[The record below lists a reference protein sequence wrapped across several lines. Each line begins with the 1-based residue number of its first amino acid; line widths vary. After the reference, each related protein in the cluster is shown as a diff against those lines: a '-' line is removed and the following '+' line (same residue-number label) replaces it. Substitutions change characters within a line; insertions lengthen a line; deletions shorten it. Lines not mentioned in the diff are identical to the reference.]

1 MKTLKTVVTEETLG
15 STTETECARPRAQ
28 QREYAKRPWKTRSH
42 QKSRGLLRP
51 GTGALRHSL
60 SCGLGC
66 ILLALAIGVVLTPKA
81 VAADKTYRYLW
92 SHYTGWEPWQYI
104 ADSGIMKKWA
114 DKYGVKIEIVL
125 INDYVTSINQYTSGE
140 AIGCAMTIMDALD
153 MPASGGIDCDVL
165 VVGDYS
171 DGNDGLVL
179 FNGKSIKDVKG
190 RNVLIVKDSVS
201 SYLLSEALKAGGLR
215 DADVTEVNTSDA
227 NIGATFATSGD
238 KGATVTWNPILMQV
252 RNLPKATLV
261 FDSSKIP
268 GEIQD
273 LLVVR
278 RDAPDPV
285 KKALV
290 GAWYEA
296 MAVMSGQG
304 KQADQAVEAMAKF
317 AGGTVPEFKA
327 QLRTTRM
334 FYTPQD
340 DIAFIESP
348 VLEKTAKTVA
358 GFCFDHGLLGQG
370 AKSPDFIGVQL
381 PDGKVVGDSKNVKIH
396 YNNEYVKAA
405 AAGKL

>member
-1 MKTLKTVVTEETLG
+1 MKLF
-15 STTETECARPRAQ
+15 
-28 QREYAKRPWKTRSH
+28 
-42 QKSRGLLRP
+42 KS
-51 GTGALRHSL
+51 AM
-60 SCGLGC
+60 
-66 ILLALAIGVVLTPKA
+66 ALAALAAACLLPLKA
-81 VAADKTYRYLW
+81 GAADGKTYRYLW

-114 DKYGVKIEIVL
+114 DKCGVNIEIVL
-125 INDYVTSINQYTSGE
+125 INDYVTSINQYTSGSSV
-140 AIGCAMTIMDALD
+140 GCAMTIMDTLD
-153 MPASGGIDCDVL
+153 MPAAGGIDSDVL

-179 FNGKSIKDVKG
+179 FNGKSIQDVKG
-190 RNVLIVKDSVS
+190 RQVLIVKDSVS
-201 SYLLSEALKAGGLR
+201 SYLLSQALKAGGLH

-227 NIGATFATSGD
+227 NIGATFASSGER
-238 KGATVTWNPILMQV
+238 GATVTWNPILMQV

-278 RDAPDPV
+278 RDAPEPV

-296 MAVMSGQG
+296 MSVISGQG
-304 KQADQAVEAMAKF
+304 KQTDQAIEAMAKF

-334 FYTPQD
+334 FYSPQD
-340 DIAFIESP
+340 CIAFIESP
-348 VLEKTAKTVA
+348 VLEKTAKTVT

-370 AKSPDFIGVQL
+370 AKSSDFIGIQL
-381 PDGKVVGDSKNVKIH
+381 PGGKVVGDAKNVKIH
-396 YNNEYVKAA
+396 YNSEFVKAA

>member
-1 MKTLKTVVTEETLG
+1 LKTALALL
-15 STTETECARPRAQ
+15 SRLPSAACFLSRPARPI
-28 QREYAKRPWKTRSH
+28 RP
-42 QKSRGLLRP
+42 
-51 GTGALRHSL
+51 
-60 SCGLGC
+60 
-66 ILLALAIGVVLTPKA
+66 
-81 VAADKTYRYLW
+81 KTYRYLW

-114 DKYGVKIEIVL
+114 DKYGVKIEVVL

-140 AIGCAMTIMDALD
+140 AVGCAMTIMDALD
-153 MPASGGIDCDVL
+153 MPASGGVDCDVL

-179 FNGKSIKDVKG
+179 FNGKSVKDVKG
-190 RNVLIVKDSVS
+190 RKVLIVKDSVS
-201 SYLLSEALKAGGLR
+201 SYLLSQALKAEGMH

-238 KGATVTWNPILMQV
+238 RGATVTWNPILMQV

-278 RDAPDPV
+278 RDAPDAV

-304 KQADQAVEAMAKF
+304 KQADAAIEAMAKF

-340 DIAFIESP
+340 GIAFMESP

-370 AKSPDFIGVQL
+370 AKSPTSSALNCRMAKLSGT
-381 PDGKVVGDSKNVKIH
+381 PRTSKCTITTTM
-396 YNNEYVKAA
+396 
-405 AAGKL
+405 

>member
-1 MKTLKTVVTEETLG
+1 MKLLKT
-15 STTETECARPRAQ
+15 
-28 QREYAKRPWKTRSH
+28 
-42 QKSRGLLRP
+42 
-51 GTGALRHSL
+51 
-60 SCGLGC
+60 
-66 ILLALAIGVVLTPKA
+66 IIALAA
-81 VAADKTYRYLW
+81 VAFGSLLPPNAGASDQSAADKTYRYLW

-114 DKYGVKIEIVL
+114 DKYGVKIEVAL

-140 AIGCAMTIMDALD
+140 AVGCAMTIMDALD

-179 FNGKSIKDVKG
+179 FNGKTIADVKG
-190 RNVLIVKDSVS
+190 RQVLIVKDSVS
-201 SYLLSEALKAGGLR
+201 SYLLSEALKAGGLH
-215 DADVTEVNTSDA
+215 DADVTEVNTSDS
-227 NIGATFATSGD
+227 NIGATFAASGD
-238 KGATVTWNPILMQV
+238 HGATVTWNPILMQV

-278 RDAPDPV
+278 RDAPDAV

-304 KQADQAVEAMAKF
+304 KQTDQAIEAMAKF

-340 DIAFIESP
+340 GIAFIESP
-348 VLEKTAKTVA
+348 VLEKTARTVA

-370 AKSPDFIGVQL
+370 AKSPDFIGIEL
-381 PDGKVVGDSKNVKIH
+381 PGGKVVGDSKHVKIH
-396 YNNEYVKAA
+396 YNSDYVKAA

>member
-1 MKTLKTVVTEETLG
+1 L
-15 STTETECARPRAQ
+15 
-28 QREYAKRPWKTRSH
+28 
-42 QKSRGLLRP
+42 
-51 GTGALRHSL
+51 
-60 SCGLGC
+60 
-66 ILLALAIGVVLTPKA
+66 
-81 VAADKTYRYLW
+81 
-92 SHYTGWEPWQYI
+92 
-104 ADSGIMKKWA
+104 
-114 DKYGVKIEIVL
+114 
-125 INDYVTSINQYTSGE
+125 
-140 AIGCAMTIMDALD
+140 
-153 MPASGGIDCDVL
+153 
-165 VVGDYS
+165 
-171 DGNDGLVL
+171 
-179 FNGKSIKDVKG
+179 
-190 RNVLIVKDSVS
+190 
-201 SYLLSEALKAGGLR
+201 
-215 DADVTEVNTSDA
+215 
-227 NIGATFATSGD
+227 
-238 KGATVTWNPILMQV
+238 QV

-304 KQADQAVEAMAKF
+304 KQTDEAIDAMAKF

-334 FYTPQD
+334 FYAPQD
-340 DIAFIESP
+340 GIAFMESP

-370 AKSPDFIGVQL
+370 AKSADFIGIQL
-381 PDGKVVGDSKNVKIH
+381 PDGKVVGDAKNIKIH
-396 YNNEYVKAA
+396 YNVEYVKAA

>member
-1 MKTLKTVVTEETLG
+1 MDTLDVP
-15 STTETECARPRAQ
+15 A
-28 QREYAKRPWKTRSH
+28 
-42 QKSRGLLRP
+42 
-51 GTGALRHSL
+51 TG
-60 SCGLGC
+60 
-66 ILLALAIGVVLTPKA
+66 GV
-81 VAADKTYRYLW
+81 
-92 SHYTGWEPWQYI
+92 
-104 ADSGIMKKWA
+104 DS
-114 DKYGVKIEIVL
+114 
-125 INDYVTSINQYTSGE
+125 
-140 AIGCAMTIMDALD
+140 
-153 MPASGGIDCDVL
+153 DVL

-171 DGNDGLVL
+171 NGNDGLVL
-179 FNGKSIKDVKG
+179 FNGKNIKDVKG
-190 RNVLIVKDSVS
+190 RKVLIVQGSVS
-201 SYLLSEALKAGGLR
+201 SYLLSEALKAAGLH

-227 NIGATFATSGD
+227 NIGATFAASGD
-238 KGATVTWNPILMQV
+238 LGATVTWNPILMQV

-278 RDAPDPV
+278 RDAPEAV

-304 KQADQAVEAMAKF
+304 KQTDEAVEAMAKF

-340 DIAFIESP
+340 GLAFVESP

-358 GFCFDHGLLGQG
+358 SFCFDHGLLGQG
-370 AKSPDFIGVQL
+370 AQSPDFIGIEL
-381 PDGKVVGDSKNVKIH
+381 PGGKIVGDAKHVKIH
-396 YNNEYVKAA
+396 YNVEYMKAA
-405 AAGKL
+405 AAGTL

>member
-1 MKTLKTVVTEETLG
+1 MKLLKNVMVLAAVA
-15 STTETECARPRAQ
+15 C
-28 QREYAKRPWKTRSH
+28 
-42 QKSRGLLRP
+42 GLLIP
-51 GTGALRHSL
+51 GQVRGAD
-60 SCGLGC
+60 
-66 ILLALAIGVVLTPKA
+66 T
-81 VAADKTYRYLW
+81 TYRYLW

-104 ADSGIMKKWA
+104 SDSGIMKKWA
-114 DKYGVKIEIVL
+114 DKYNVKVEIVL
-125 INDYVTSINQYTSGE
+125 INDYVTSINQYTSG
-140 AIGCAMTIMDALD
+140 AAVGCAMTIMDALD
-153 MPASGGIDCDVL
+153 LPASGGIDCDVL

-179 FNGKSIKDVKG
+179 FNGKSVKDVKG

-201 SYLLSEALKAGGLR
+201 SYLLSQALKAEGLH

-227 NIGATFATSGD
+227 NIGATFATSGVL
-238 KGATVTWNPILMQV
+238 GATVTWNPILMQV
-252 RNLPKATLV
+252 RNLPNAKLV

-278 RDAPDPV
+278 RDAPEPV

-296 MAVMSGQG
+296 MSIMSAQG
-304 KQADQAVEAMAKF
+304 KQADQAIEAMAKF

-340 DIAFIESP
+340 GIAFIESP
-348 VLEKTAKTVA
+348 MLEKTAKTVTS
-358 GFCFDHGLLGQG
+358 FCFDHGLLGQG
-370 AKSPDFIGVQL
+370 AKSADFIGIEL
-381 PDGKVVGDSKNVKIH
+381 PGGKIMGDPKNVKIH
-396 YNNEYVKAA
+396 YNGQYVKAA
-405 AAGKL
+405 AEGKL

>member
-1 MKTLKTVVTEETLG
+1 MKLLKTAMALIAMAG
-15 STTETECARPRAQ
+15 AS
-28 QREYAKRPWKTRSH
+28 
-42 QKSRGLLRP
+42 LLP
-51 GTGALRHSL
+51 L
-60 SCGLGC
+60 
-66 ILLALAIGVVLTPKA
+66 KA
-81 VAADKTYRYLW
+81 GAADEKPYRYLW

-104 ADSGIMKKWA
+104 ADSGIMKKWS
-114 DKYGVKIEIVL
+114 DKYGVKIEILL
-125 INDYVTSINQYTSGE
+125 INDYISSINQYTSGE
-140 AIGCAMTIMDALD
+140 AVGCAMTIMDTLD
-153 MPASGGIDCDVL
+153 LPAAGGIDSDVL

-171 DGNDGLVL
+171 NGNDGLVL

-190 RNVLIVKDSVS
+190 RQVLIVKDSVS
-201 SYLLSEALKAGGLR
+201 SYLLSQALKAGGLH
-215 DADVTEVNTSDA
+215 DGDVTEVNTSDA
-227 NIGATFATSGD
+227 NIGATFATAGNR
-238 KGATVTWNPILMQV
+238 GATVTWNPILMNV

-278 RDAPDPV
+278 RDAPDAV

-304 KQADQAVEAMAKF
+304 KQTDEAIEAMAKF

-340 DIAFIESP
+340 CIAFIESP
-348 VLEKTAKTVA
+348 VLEQTAKTVA

-370 AKSPDFIGVQL
+370 AQSADFIGIEL
-381 PDGKVVGDSKNVKIH
+381 PGGKIVGDAKHVKIH
-396 YNNEYVKAA
+396 YNSDYVKAA

>member
-1 MKTLKTVVTEETLG
+1 MKLLKSIIAIAVV
-15 STTETECARPRAQ
+15 SAAC
-28 QREYAKRPWKTRSH
+28 
-42 QKSRGLLRP
+42 LLP
-51 GTGALRHSL
+51 T
-60 SCGLGC
+60 
-66 ILLALAIGVVLTPKA
+66 KA
-81 VAADKTYRYLW
+81 GAADQKTYHYLW

-125 INDYVTSINQYTSGE
+125 INDYPTSMSQYSSGE
-140 AIGCAMTIMDALD
+140 SVGCAMTIMDTLD
-153 MPASGGIDCDVL
+153 VPAAGGVDSDVL

-179 FNGKSIKDVKG
+179 FNGRSIKDVKG
-190 RNVLIVKDSVS
+190 RKVLIVSGSVS
-201 SYLLSEALKAGGLR
+201 SYLLSEALKTAGLH
-215 DADVTEVNTSDA
+215 DSDITEVNTSDA
-227 NIGATFATSGD
+227 NIGATFAASGAR
-238 KGATVTWNPILMQV
+238 GATVTWNPILMQV

-278 RDAPDPV
+278 HDAPEGV

-296 MAVMSGQG
+296 MAVMSGHG
-304 KQADQAVEAMAKF
+304 KQTEDAIEAMAKF

-327 QLRTTRM
+327 QLRTTKM
-334 FYTPQD
+334 FYTPQEG
-340 DIAFIESP
+340 IAFIESP

-358 GFCFDHGLLGQG
+358 SFCFDHGLLGQG
-370 AKSPDFIGVQL
+370 AQSADFIGIEL
-381 PDGKVVGDSKNVKIH
+381 PGGKIVGDARHVKIH
-396 YNNEYVKAA
+396 YVSDYVKAA

>member
-1 MKTLKTVVTEETLG
+1 MKILKT
-15 STTETECARPRAQ
+15 
-28 QREYAKRPWKTRSH
+28 
-42 QKSRGLLRP
+42 
-51 GTGALRHSL
+51 ALA
-60 SCGLGC
+60 
-66 ILLALAIGVVLTPKA
+66 LLALAAGLLPATA
-81 VAADKTYRYLW
+81 RAADTAGKTYRYLW

-114 DKYGVKIEIVL
+114 DKYGVKVEIVL

-140 AIGCAMTIMDALD
+140 AVGCAMTIMDTLD
-153 MPASGGIDCDVL
+153 MPATGGIDSDVL

-179 FNGKSIKDVKG
+179 FNGKTIKDVKG
-190 RNVLIVKDSVS
+190 RKVLIVKDSVS
-201 SYLLSEALKAGGLR
+201 SYLLSQALKAGGLQ

-227 NIGATFATSGD
+227 NIGATFASSGER
-238 KGATVTWNPILMQV
+238 GATVTWNPILMQV

-304 KQADQAVEAMAKF
+304 KQTDEAIDAMAKF

-334 FYTPQD
+334 FYAPQD
-340 DIAFIESP
+340 GIAFMESP
-348 VLEKTAKTVA
+348 VLEPKPSRAFASITACWDKAPNQPTSSA
-358 GFCFDHGLLGQG
+358 FNCRM
-370 AKSPDFIGVQL
+370 AKWSGTPRT
-381 PDGKVVGDSKNVKIH
+381 SKFTTTSST
-396 YNNEYVKAA
+396 
-405 AAGKL
+405 

>member
-1 MKTLKTVVTEETLG
+1 MKSWKTLT
-15 STTETECARPRAQ
+15 A
-28 QREYAKRPWKTRSH
+28 
-42 QKSRGLLRP
+42 
-51 GTGALRHSL
+51 
-60 SCGLGC
+60 
-66 ILLALAIGVVLTPKA
+66 LLALAG
-81 VAADKTYRYLW
+81 AALLPLRAGAEDQKTYRYLW

-104 ADSGIMKKWA
+104 SDSGIMKKWA
-114 DKYGVKIEIVL
+114 DKYGVKIEIDL
-125 INDYVTSINQYTSGE
+125 INDYVTSINQYTSG
-140 AIGCAMTIMDALD
+140 AAVGCAMTIMDTLD
-153 MPASGGIDCDVL
+153 MPAAGGIDSDVL

-179 FNGKSIKDVKG
+179 FNGKSIQDVKG
-190 RNVLIVKDSVS
+190 RQVLIVKDSVS
-201 SYLLSEALKAGGLR
+201 SYLLSQALKTGGLH

-227 NIGATFATSGD
+227 NIGATFASSGAH
-238 KGATVTWNPILMQV
+238 GATVTWNPILMQV

-273 LLVVR
+273 LMVTR
-278 RDAPDPV
+278 HDAPANV

-304 KQADQAVEAMAKF
+304 KQADEAVEAMAKF

-334 FYTPQD
+334 FYTPKD
-340 DIAFIESP
+340 GITFIESA

-370 AKSPDFIGVQL
+370 AQSADFIGIQL
-381 PDGKVVGDSKNVKIH
+381 PDGKIVGDAKNVKIH
-396 YNNEYVKAA
+396 YTSEFVKAA
-405 AAGKL
+405 AAGTL

>member
-1 MKTLKTVVTEETLG
+1 MKLFNTV
-15 STTETECARPRAQ
+15 
-28 QREYAKRPWKTRSH
+28 
-42 QKSRGLLRP
+42 
-51 GTGALRHSL
+51 
-60 SCGLGC
+60 
-66 ILLALAIGVVLTPKA
+66 IALAA
-81 VAADKTYRYLW
+81 VAAGSLLPLNAGAAGQPATEKTYRYLW

-104 ADSGIMKKWA
+104 SDSGIMKKWA
-114 DKYGVKIEIVL
+114 DKYGVKIDVLL
-125 INDYVTSINQYTSGE
+125 INDYVTSINQFTSGE
-140 AIGCAMTIMDALD
+140 SVGCAMTIMDTLN

-179 FNGKSIKDVKG
+179 FNGKTVKDVKG
-190 RNVLIVKDSVS
+190 RKVLIVKDSVS
-201 SYLLSEALKAGGLR
+201 SYLLSQALKTEGLR

-227 NIGATFATSGD
+227 NIAATFATSGD
-238 KGATVTWNPILMQV
+238 LGATVTWNPILMQV

-278 RDAPDPV
+278 RDAPEGV

-304 KQADQAVEAMAKF
+304 KQTDAAIEAMAKF

-327 QLRTTRM
+327 QLRTTKM
-334 FYTPQD
+334 FYTPQSSID
-340 DIAFIESP
+340 FIENP
-348 VLEKTAKTVA
+348 ALEKTAKTIT
-358 GFCFDHGLLGQG
+358 GFCFDHGLLGQN
-370 AKSPDFIGVQL
+370 AKSADAIGIEL
-381 PDGKVVGDSKNVKIH
+381 SAGKILGDAKNVKIH
-396 YNNEYVKAA
+396 YNTTYLKAA

>member
-1 MKTLKTVVTEETLG
+1 MNSFKT
-15 STTETECARPRAQ
+15 
-28 QREYAKRPWKTRSH
+28 
-42 QKSRGLLRP
+42 
-51 GTGALRHSL
+51 ALSL
-60 SCGLGC
+60 V
-66 ILLALAIGVVLTPKA
+66 AVAIGSLLPLKA
-81 VAADKTYRYLW
+81 GAADPPQTYRYLW

-114 DKYGVKIEIVL
+114 DKYGVKIEVAL
-125 INDYVTSINQYTSGE
+125 INDYVTSINQFTSGQ
-140 AIGCAMTIMDALD
+140 AVGCAMTIMDALD
-153 MPASGGIDCDVL
+153 MPASGGVNCDVL

-179 FNGKSIKDVKG
+179 FNGKSVKDVKG
-190 RNVLIVKDSVS
+190 RKVLIVKDSVS
-201 SYLLSEALKAGGLR
+201 SYLLSQALKAEGMH

-238 KGATVTWNPILMQV
+238 RGATVTWNPILMQV

-278 RDAPDPV
+278 RDAPDAV

-296 MAVMSGQG
+296 
-304 KQADQAVEAMAKF
+304 
-317 AGGTVPEFKA
+317 
-327 QLRTTRM
+327 
-334 FYTPQD
+334 
-340 DIAFIESP
+340 IAFTESP

-370 AKSPDFIGVQL
+370 AKSPDVIGIEL
-381 PDGKVVGDSKNVKIH
+381 PNGKIVGDPKNVKLH
-396 YNNEYVKAA
+396 YNNDYVKAA
-405 AAGKL
+405 AAGKLALHVNDMTTP